1 MFILTKVRYNDII
14 FIIEEFTNAVTT
26 ITCVSGDQFRTG
38 LTGTKIVKS
47 KELSC
52 KESNFGNIRILSE
65 KCGERNAGKIIEI
78 GFANGQYF
86 SPIIR
91 SCFNDAISSVLFTS
105 HYIYGD
111 SLSCNNISVIY

>member
-1 MFILTKVRYNDII
+1 MCNENI
-14 FIIEEFTNAVTT
+14 FIIEEYNNAATT

-47 KELSC
+47 MEWSC
-52 KESNFGNIRILSE
+52 KEGNFGNIRKLSE
-65 KCGERNAGKIIEI
+65 KCGEHNAGKILEI
-78 GFANGQYF
+78 GFANGQHF

-91 SCFNDAISSVLFTS
+91 SCFNDAVSSVLFTS

-111 SLSCNNISVIY
+111 SLSCNNTSELD